1 MGSCT
6 WFVAVS
12 GDGLPRENNWREGE
26 RVCCCAVWRRTG
38 RRKESYNVG
47 VPTTNIGNKC
57 LQDVL
62 TLDPVI
68 SLIALFCSLNTL
80 TLSVEFPQN
89 VK

>member
-1 MGSCT
+1 M
-6 WFVAVS
+6 FR
-12 GDGLPRENNWREGE
+12 DKNLIRENMYREGK
-26 RVCCCAVWRRTG
+26 VII
-38 RRKESYNVG
+38 
-47 VPTTNIGNKC
+47 PNIGNKD